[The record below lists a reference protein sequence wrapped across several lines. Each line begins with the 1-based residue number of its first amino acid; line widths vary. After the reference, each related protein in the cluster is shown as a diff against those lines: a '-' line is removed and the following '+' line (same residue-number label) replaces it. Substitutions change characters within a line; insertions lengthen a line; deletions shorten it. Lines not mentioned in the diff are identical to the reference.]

1 MRTKTPQRLE
11 RKDAGGGREV
21 RSFALQ
27 IKAAG
32 DDGTVEGYGSVF
44 GVRDNYDDVI
54 AKGAFIQSLK
64 DHKAAGTMP
73 AMLWQHDA
81 DKPIGVWTEMVED
94 EKGLR
99 IKGQLAMETVKGK
112 EAHALLKMGALNGL
126 SIGFM
131 SKEWAYDRDTEV
143 RTLTAID
150 LWEVSLV
157 TFPANEKA
165 RVTNVKAI
173 SEDSVAR
180 AIKHLK
186 AAIALHVAHMDGSEP
201 TSDESQMR
209 MMKMMEDALSALQKS
224 KGADDDDM
232 EDMEGMGKSMSTPKN
247 AERILRDAGF
257 SRSDATALVSR
268 VMRMGEVRRDSVD
281 STVAAMKSADR
292 LLRSLTS

>member
-1 MRTKTPQRLE
+1 MKTKHFDVGFE
-11 RKDAGGGREV
+11 
-21 RSFALQ
+21 
-27 IKAAG
+27 IKAVNA
-32 DDGTVEGYGSVF
+32 DGTVEGYGSVF

-54 AKGAFIQSLK
+54 AKGAFVQSLK

-165 RVTNVKAI
+165 RITNVKSA
-173 SEDSVAR
+173 
-180 AIKHLK
+180 
-186 AAIALHVAHMDGSEP
+186 
-201 TSDESQMR
+201 DELQAP
-209 MMKMMEDALSALQKS
+209 KDAEKV
-224 KGADDDDM
+224 
-232 EDMEGMGKSMSTPKN
+232 
-247 AERILRDAGF
+247 LRDAGF
-257 SRSDATALVSR
+257 SKSDATAFVSR
-268 VMRMGEVRRDSVD
+268 VMRMGEVRSDSAN
-281 STVAAMKSADR
+281 STAVAMKAADR

>member
-1 MRTKTPQRLE
+1 MQNKTQQRPE

-54 AKGAFIQSLK
+54 ANGAFIQSLK

-165 RVTNVKAI
+165 RVTNVKSA
-173 SEDSVAR
+173 
-180 AIKHLK
+180 
-186 AAIALHVAHMDGSEP
+186 
-201 TSDESQMR
+201 DEM
-209 MMKMMEDALSALQKS
+209 A
-224 KGADDDDM
+224 
-232 EDMEGMGKSMSTPKN
+232 TPKD
-247 AERILRDAGF
+247 AEKALRDAGF
-257 SRSDATALVSR
+257 SKSDATAFVSR
-268 VMRMGEVRRDSVD
+268 VMRMGEVRSDSAN
-281 STVAAMKSADR
+281 STAVAMKAADR

>member
-1 MRTKTPQRLE
+1 MQNKTQQRPE

-54 AKGAFIQSLK
+54 AKGAFVQSLK

-126 SIGFM
+126 SVGFM
-131 SKEWAYDRDTEV
+131 SKEWAYDRETEV

-165 RVTNVKAI
+165 RVTNVKSA
-173 SEDSVAR
+173 
-180 AIKHLK
+180 
-186 AAIALHVAHMDGSEP
+186 
-201 TSDESQMR
+201 DELQAP
-209 MMKMMEDALSALQKS
+209 KDAEKV
-224 KGADDDDM
+224 
-232 EDMEGMGKSMSTPKN
+232 
-247 AERILRDAGF
+247 LRDAGF
-257 SRSDATALVSR
+257 SKSDATAFVSR
-268 VMRMGEVRRDSVD
+268 VMRMGEVRSDSAK
-281 STVAAMKSADR
+281 STAVAMKAADR

>member
-1 MRTKTPQRLE
+1 MKTKHFDVGFE
-11 RKDAGGGREV
+11 
-21 RSFALQ
+21 
-27 IKAAG
+27 IKAVNA
-32 DDGTVEGYGSVF
+32 DGTVEGYGSVF

-81 DKPIGVWTEMVED
+81 DKPIGIWTEMVED

-112 EAHALLKMGALNGL
+112 EAHALLKMGAINGL

-131 SKEWAYDRDTEV
+131 SKQWAYDRETEV
-143 RTLTAID
+143 RTLTEID

-165 RVTNVKAI
+165 RVTNVKSA
-173 SEDSVAR
+173 SELA
-180 AIKHLK
+180 
-186 AAIALHVAHMDGSEP
+186 
-201 TSDESQMR
+201 
-209 MMKMMEDALSALQKS
+209 
-224 KGADDDDM
+224 
-232 EDMEGMGKSMSTPKN
+232 TPKD

-257 SRSDATALVSR
+257 SKADATALVSR
-268 VMRMGEVRRDSVD
+268 VMRMGEERSDSAD
-281 STVAAMKSADR
+281 STAKALKSAQR
-292 LLRSLTS
+292 LIASLSTT

>member
-1 MRTKTPQRLE
+1 MRPKTPQRPE

-131 SKEWAYDRDTEV
+131 SKEWSYDRETEV
-143 RTLTAID
+143 RTLTEID

-165 RVTNVKAI
+165 RVTNVKSA
-173 SEDSVAR
+173 
-180 AIKHLK
+180 
-186 AAIALHVAHMDGSEP
+186 
-201 TSDESQMR
+201 DEM
-209 MMKMMEDALSALQKS
+209 A
-224 KGADDDDM
+224 
-232 EDMEGMGKSMSTPKN
+232 TPKD
-247 AERILRDAGF
+247 AEKALRDAGF
-257 SRSDATALVSR
+257 SKSDATAFVSR
-268 VMRMGEVRRDSVD
+268 VMRMGEVRSDSAN
-281 STVAAMKSADR
+281 STAVAMKAADR

>member
-1 MRTKTPQRLE
+1 MKTKHFDVGFE
-11 RKDAGGGREV
+11 
-21 RSFALQ
+21 
-27 IKAAG
+27 IKAVNA
-32 DDGTVEGYGSVF
+32 DGTVEGYGSVF

-112 EAHALLKMGALNGL
+112 EAHALLKMGAINGL

-131 SKEWAYDRDTEV
+131 SKQWAYDRETEV
-143 RTLTAID
+143 RTLTEID

-165 RVTNVKAI
+165 RVTNVKSA
-173 SEDSVAR
+173 
-180 AIKHLK
+180 
-186 AAIALHVAHMDGSEP
+186 
-201 TSDESQMR
+201 DEM
-209 MMKMMEDALSALQKS
+209 A
-224 KGADDDDM
+224 
-232 EDMEGMGKSMSTPKN
+232 TPKD
-247 AERILRDAGF
+247 AEKALRDAGF
-257 SRSDATALVSR
+257 SKSDATAFVSR
-268 VMRMGEVRRDSVD
+268 VMRMGEERSDSAD
-281 STVAAMKSADR
+281 STAKALKSAQR
-292 LLRSLTS
+292 LIASLSTT

>member
-1 MRTKTPQRLE
+1 MKTKHFDVGFE
-11 RKDAGGGREV
+11 
-21 RSFALQ
+21 
-27 IKAAG
+27 IKAVNA
-32 DDGTVEGYGSVF
+32 DGTVEGYGSVF

-54 AKGAFIQSLK
+54 AKGAFVQSLK

-112 EAHALLKMGALNGL
+112 EAHALLKMGAINGL

-131 SKEWAYDRDTEV
+131 SKQWAYDRETEV
-143 RTLTAID
+143 RTLTEID

-165 RVTNVKAI
+165 RVTNVKSA
-173 SEDSVAR
+173 
-180 AIKHLK
+180 
-186 AAIALHVAHMDGSEP
+186 
-201 TSDESQMR
+201 DEM
-209 MMKMMEDALSALQKS
+209 A
-224 KGADDDDM
+224 
-232 EDMEGMGKSMSTPKN
+232 TPKD
-247 AERILRDAGF
+247 AEKALRDAGF
-257 SRSDATALVSR
+257 SKSDATAFVSR
-268 VMRMGEVRRDSVD
+268 VMRMGEVRSDSAN
-281 STVAAMKSADR
+281 STAVAMKAADR

>member
-1 MRTKTPQRLE
+1 MQNKTQQRPE

-54 AKGAFIQSLK
+54 AKGAFVQSLK

-165 RVTNVKAI
+165 RVTNVKSA
-173 SEDSVAR
+173 
-180 AIKHLK
+180 
-186 AAIALHVAHMDGSEP
+186 
-201 TSDESQMR
+201 DEM
-209 MMKMMEDALSALQKS
+209 A
-224 KGADDDDM
+224 
-232 EDMEGMGKSMSTPKN
+232 TPKD
-247 AERILRDAGF
+247 AEKALRDAGF
-257 SRSDATALVSR
+257 SKSDATAFVSR
-268 VMRMGEVRRDSVD
+268 VMRMGEVRSDSAN
-281 STVAAMKSADR
+281 STAVAMKAADR

>member
-1 MRTKTPQRLE
+1 MRTKTPQRPE

-99 IKGQLAMETVKGK
+99 IKGQLAMETVRGK

-131 SKEWAYDRDTEV
+131 SKEWSYDRETEV

-165 RVTNVKAI
+165 RVTNVKSA
-173 SEDSVAR
+173 
-180 AIKHLK
+180 
-186 AAIALHVAHMDGSEP
+186 
-201 TSDESQMR
+201 DEM
-209 MMKMMEDALSALQKS
+209 A
-224 KGADDDDM
+224 
-232 EDMEGMGKSMSTPKN
+232 TPKD
-247 AERILRDAGF
+247 AEKALRDAGF
-257 SRSDATALVSR
+257 SKSDATAFVSR
-268 VMRMGEVRRDSVD
+268 VMRMGEVRSDSAN
-281 STVAAMKSADR
+281 STAVAMKAADR

>member
-1 MRTKTPQRLE
+1 MRTKTPQRPE
-11 RKDAGGGREV
+11 RKDAAGGREV

-54 AKGAFIQSLK
+54 SKGAFVQSLK
-64 DHKAAGTMP
+64 DHRAAGTMP

-165 RVTNVKAI
+165 RVTNVKSA
-173 SEDSVAR
+173 
-180 AIKHLK
+180 
-186 AAIALHVAHMDGSEP
+186 
-201 TSDESQMR
+201 DELQAP
-209 MMKMMEDALSALQKS
+209 KDAEKV
-224 KGADDDDM
+224 
-232 EDMEGMGKSMSTPKN
+232 
-247 AERILRDAGF
+247 LRDAGF
-257 SRSDATALVSR
+257 SKSDATAFVSR
-268 VMRMGEVRRDSVD
+268 VMRMGEVRSDSAN
-281 STVAAMKSADR
+281 STAVAMKAADR
-292 LLRSLTS
+292 LLRSLTT

>member
-1 MRTKTPQRLE
+1 MQNKTQQRPE

-54 AKGAFIQSLK
+54 AKGSFVQSLK

-165 RVTNVKAI
+165 RVTNVKSAD
-173 SEDSVAR
+173 ELQAPKDAE
-180 AIKHLK
+180 K
-186 AAIALHVAHMDGSEP
+186 A
-201 TSDESQMR
+201 
-209 MMKMMEDALSALQKS
+209 
-224 KGADDDDM
+224 
-232 EDMEGMGKSMSTPKN
+232 
-247 AERILRDAGF
+247 LRDAGF
-257 SRSDATALVSR
+257 SKSDATAFVSR
-268 VMRMGEVRRDSVD
+268 VMRMGEVRSDSAN
-281 STVAAMKSADR
+281 STAVAMKAADR

>member
-1 MRTKTPQRLE
+1 MKTKHFDVGFE
-11 RKDAGGGREV
+11 
-21 RSFALQ
+21 
-27 IKAAG
+27 IKAVNA
-32 DDGTVEGYGSVF
+32 DGTVEGYGSVF

-131 SKEWAYDRDTEV
+131 SKEWSYDRETEV

-165 RVTNVKAI
+165 RVTNVKSA
-173 SEDSVAR
+173 
-180 AIKHLK
+180 
-186 AAIALHVAHMDGSEP
+186 
-201 TSDESQMR
+201 DEM
-209 MMKMMEDALSALQKS
+209 A
-224 KGADDDDM
+224 
-232 EDMEGMGKSMSTPKN
+232 TPKD
-247 AERILRDAGF
+247 AEKALRDAGF
-257 SRSDATALVSR
+257 SKSDATAFVSR
-268 VMRMGEVRRDSVD
+268 VMRMGEERSDSAN
-281 STVAAMKSADR
+281 STAVAMKAADR

>member
-1 MRTKTPQRLE
+1 MRTKTPQRPE

-165 RVTNVKAI
+165 RVTTVKAI
-173 SEDSVAR
+173 SDDEVAK

-186 AAIALHVAHMDGSEP
+186 AAITLHEAHMDGTEP
-201 TSDESQMR
+201 TSEESQMK
-209 MMKMMEDALSALQKS
+209 MMKMMKDALSSLQQS
-224 KGADDDDM
+224 KGADDDMD
-232 EDMEGMGKSMSTPKN
+232 DMGKSIVTPKN

-257 SRSDATALVSR
+257 SKADATGFVSR
-268 VMRMGEVRRDSVD
+268 LMRMGDERRDSAQ
-281 STVAAMKSADR
+281 STAQAMKSADR

>member
-1 MRTKTPQRLE
+1 MRTKTPQRPE

-165 RVTNVKAI
+165 RVTNVKSA
-173 SEDSVAR
+173 DKLQAP
-180 AIKHLK
+180 K
-186 AAIALHVAHMDGSEP
+186 
-201 TSDESQMR
+201 
-209 MMKMMEDALSALQKS
+209 DAEKV
-224 KGADDDDM
+224 
-232 EDMEGMGKSMSTPKN
+232 
-247 AERILRDAGF
+247 LRDAGF
-257 SRSDATALVSR
+257 SNSDATAFVSR

-281 STVAAMKSADR
+281 STVAAMKSAER